1 MTARTISRDIAR
13 RYLLGRQG
21 LWPGRR
27 WTGKEGTAAAIRTI
41 GAVQIDPLNVV
52 GRNHDLVLWSRVAD
66 YDPAHLDTLLY
77 RDRAFFDYG
86 GLLFIYPMAEL
97 PYWRLHMRR
106 RAEEAGRAAWAAE
119 HADLTEAVRQELRV
133 RGPIGNRDF
142 AGNARV
148 DSYRARKDTGLAL
161 WHLWIT
167 GELMTHG
174 RRGFERLYGF
184 REAIVPPGLDRE
196 ASEEE
201 AAAFFA
207 RRALGGLGLHT
218 AGEWAAALSYRIQRP
233 VDRAE
238 ARRRLDALVA
248 EGAAATVRV
257 EGVKDTYYMPGEDLA
272 LLADLEAGRVPA
284 TWQPLDTTT
293 DDEVTFLAPLDTVL
307 HRRRTRAIFDFE
319 YVWEVYKPA
328 SQRRWG
334 YYVLP
339 ILYGDRLVA
348 RLDPKLDRTSGTLLV
363 NGFWLERDAL
373 AEDAAFAQALARGF
387 QRFARFLAARLVDL
401 NALSPPVLRERIEAC
416 GATVP

>member
-1 MTARTISRDIAR
+1 MTARTISKDVAR

-27 WTGKEGTAAAIRTI
+27 WAGKEGAAAAIRAI

-66 YDPAHLDTLLY
+66 YDPAHLDALLY
-77 RDRAFFDYG
+77 QDRAFFDYG
-86 GLLFIYPMAEL
+86 SVLFIYPMEEL

-119 HADLTEAVRQELRV
+119 HDTLIAAVRGELRA
-133 RGPIGNRDF
+133 RGAIGNRDF

-161 WHLWIT
+161 WHMWIT
-167 GELMTHG
+167 GELITHG

-184 REAIVPPGLDRE
+184 REAIVPPGLGRE

-201 AAAFFA
+201 AEAFFA
-207 RRALGGLGLHT
+207 RRVLGGLGLRT
-218 AGEWAAALSYRIQRP
+218 AGEWAAALSYRLQRR

-238 ARRRLDALVA
+238 ARRRLDGLVS
-248 EGAAATVRV
+248 EGMAATVRV
-257 EGVKDTYYMPGEDLA
+257 EGIKDTYYMPGEDVA
-272 LLADLEAGRVPA
+272 LLEDLEAGGVA
-284 TWQPLDTTT
+284 AAWQPLNMTTQ
-293 DDEVTFLAPLDTVL
+293 DEVTFLAPLDNVL
-307 HRRRTRAIFDFE
+307 HRQRTLAIFDFE
-319 YVWEVYKPA
+319 YIWEVYKPA
-328 SQRRWG
+328 PQRRWG

-348 RLDPKLDRTSGTLLV
+348 RLDPKLDRRTGTLLI
-363 NGFWLERDAL
+363 NGFWLEPDAP
-373 AEDAAFAQALARGF
+373 AEDPAFARALARGLH
-387 QRFARFLAARLVDL
+387 RFARFLAARSVDL
-401 NALSPPVLRERIEAC
+401 NAINPPVLRERIEVC
-416 GATVP
+416 GGIEM